1 MMQRDDWKTALAVS
15 GVLLLAGCSGVQEQ
29 FSLTSTLPDQSKVTT
44 RAPLAVPPDF
54 SLRPPAPGQPR
65 PQEGTATQ
73 QAKQVI
79 FRATDSAEPT
89 LAEAMPA
96 EGRTLGEQA
105 LLAEAKADQ
114 SQSDIRQVVE
124 RESQTFR
131 EEDGYLY
138 DVLVFW
144 RDDEVPPGQII
155 DAEAEAKRL
164 QENAA
169 LGKPV
174 TAGETPTIE
183 RKKKALLEGIF

>member
-1 MMQRDDWKTALAVS
+1 MIQREDWKTALAVS

-29 FSLTSTLPDQSKVTT
+29 FSLTSTPPDEFKVTT

-54 SLRPPAPGQPR
+54 NLRPPAPGEPR

-79 FRATDSAEPT
+79 FRASDNAELT
-89 LAEAMPA
+89 LEEAMRA
-96 EGRTLGEQA
+96 EGRSLGERA
-105 LLAEAKADQ
+105 LLIEAQADQ
-114 SQSDIRQVVE
+114 AQSGIRQVVE
-124 RESQTFR
+124 RESKTLR

-144 RDDEVPPGQII
+144 RDEEPPGQII

-174 TAGETPTIE
+174 TAGETPTIDR
-183 RKKKALLEGIF
+183 RKKAFLEGIF

>member
-1 MMQRDDWKTALAVS
+1 MIQRDDWKTALAVS
-15 GVLLLAGCSGVQEQ
+15 TVLLLAGCSGVQDQ
-29 FSLTSTLPDQSKVTT
+29 FSLTSTPPDEFKVTT
-44 RAPLAVPPDF
+44 RAPLAVPPNF
-54 SLRPPAPGQPR
+54 SLRPPAPGEPR

-79 FRATDSAEPT
+79 FRATDNAEPT
-89 LAEAMPA
+89 FAEAMPGD
-96 EGRTLGEQA
+96 GRTLGERA
-105 LLAEAKADQ
+105 LLAEANVDQ
-114 SQSDIRQVVE
+114 SQSDIRLVVE
-124 RESQTFR
+124 RESQTLR

-144 RDDEVPPGQII
+144 RDEPPPGQII
-155 DAEAEAKRL
+155 DAEAEARRL

>member
-1 MMQRDDWKTALAVS
+1 MIQREDWKTALAVS

-29 FSLTSTLPDQSKVTT
+29 FSLTSTPPDEFKVTT

-54 SLRPPAPGQPR
+54 NLRPPTPGAPR

-79 FRATDSAEPT
+79 FRASDNAELT
-89 LAEAMPA
+89 LEEAMRA
-96 EGRTLGEQA
+96 DGRTLGERA
-105 LLAEAKADQ
+105 LLIEAQADQ
-114 SQSDIRQVVE
+114 AQSGIRQVVE
-124 RESQTFR
+124 RESKTFR

-144 RDDEVPPGQII
+144 RDEEPPGQII

-164 QENAA
+164 RENAA

-183 RKKKALLEGIF
+183 RRKKAFLEGIF

>member
-1 MMQRDDWKTALAVS
+1 MQRDDWKTALAVS
-15 GVLLLAGCSGVQEQ
+15 GVLMLAGCSGVQEQ
-29 FSLTSTLPDQSKVTT
+29 FSLTSTPPDEFRVTT

-54 SLRPPAPGQPR
+54 NLRPPTPGEPR

-79 FRATDSAEPT
+79 FRASENAG
-89 LAEAMPA
+89 LALDEAMPA
-96 EGRTLGEQA
+96 DGRTVGERA
-105 LLAEAKADQ
+105 LLVEAKADQ
-114 SQSDIRQVVE
+114 AQSDIRQVVE
-124 RESQTFR
+124 RESRTLR

-144 RDDEVPPGQII
+144 RDEEPPGQII

>member
-1 MMQRDDWKTALAVS
+1 MIQREDWKTALAVS

-29 FSLTSTLPDQSKVTT
+29 FSLTSTPPDEFKVTT

-54 SLRPPAPGQPR
+54 NLRPPTPGEPR

-79 FRATDSAEPT
+79 FRASGNAELT
-89 LAEAMPA
+89 LEEAMRA
-96 EGRTLGEQA
+96 DGRTLGERA
-105 LLAEAKADQ
+105 LLIEAQADQ
-114 SQSDIRQVVE
+114 AQSGIRQVVE
-124 RESQTFR
+124 RESKTLR

-144 RDDEVPPGQII
+144 RDEEPPGQII

-183 RKKKALLEGIF
+183 RRKKAFLEGIF

>member
-1 MMQRDDWKTALAVS
+1 MIQREDWKTALAVS
-15 GVLLLAGCSGVQEQ
+15 GVLMLAGCSGVQEQ
-29 FSLTSTLPDQSKVTT
+29 FSLTSTPPDEFKVTT
-44 RAPLAVPPDF
+44 RAPLAIPPDF
-54 SLRPPAPGQPR
+54 NLRPPAPGEPR

-79 FRATDSAEPT
+79 FRASDSAEFT
-89 LAEAMPA
+89 LEEAMRA
-96 EGRTLGEQA
+96 DGRTLGERA
-105 LLAEAKADQ
+105 LLIEAQADQ
-114 SQSDIRQVVE
+114 AQSGIRQVVE
-124 RESQTFR
+124 RESKTLR

-144 RDDEVPPGQII
+144 RDEVPPGRII

-183 RKKKALLEGIF
+183 RRKKAFLEGIF

>member
-1 MMQRDDWKTALAVS
+1 MIQREDWKTALAVS

-29 FSLTSTLPDQSKVTT
+29 FSLTSTPPDEFKVTT
-44 RAPLAVPPDF
+44 RAPLAIPPDF
-54 SLRPPAPGQPR
+54 NLRPPAPGEPR

-79 FRATDSAEPT
+79 FRASGNAELT
-89 LAEAMPA
+89 LEEAMRA
-96 EGRTLGEQA
+96 DGRTVGERA
-105 LLAEAKADQ
+105 LLIEAQADQ
-114 SQSDIRQVVE
+114 AQSGIRQVVE
-124 RESQTFR
+124 RESKTLR

-144 RDDEVPPGQII
+144 RDEEPPGQII

-183 RKKKALLEGIF
+183 RRKKAFLEGIF

>member
-1 MMQRDDWKTALAVS
+1 MQREDWKTAVAVS
-15 GVLLLAGCSGVQEQ
+15 GVLLLLAGCSGVREQ
-29 FSLTSTLPDQSKVTT
+29 FSLTSTPPDEFKVKT

-54 SLRPPAPGQPR
+54 TLRPPAPGEPR

-79 FRATDSAEPT
+79 FRATDNNTPS
-89 LAEAMPA
+89 LDEAMPA
-96 EGRTLGEQA
+96 DGRSLGERA
-105 LLAEAKADQ
+105 LLVEAKADQ
-114 SQSDIRQVVE
+114 AESDIRQIVE
-124 RESQTFR
+124 RETQTLR

-144 RDDEVPPGQII
+144 RDEQPPGQII

-174 TAGETPTIE
+174 TAGATPTIE
-183 RKKKALLEGIF
+183 RRKKALFEGIF

>member
-1 MMQRDDWKTALAVS
+1 MIQREDWKTALAVS

-29 FSLTSTLPDQSKVTT
+29 FSLTSTPPDEFKVTT

-54 SLRPPAPGQPR
+54 NLRPPAPGEPR

-79 FRATDSAEPT
+79 FRASDNAD
-89 LAEAMPA
+89 LALEEAMPSD
-96 EGRTLGEQA
+96 GRTLGERA
-105 LLAEAKADQ
+105 LLIEAQADQ
-114 SQSDIRQVVE
+114 AQSGIRQVVE
-124 RESQTFR
+124 RESKTLR

-144 RDDEVPPGQII
+144 RDEEPPGQII

-183 RKKKALLEGIF
+183 RRKKAFLEGIF

>member
-1 MMQRDDWKTALAVS
+1 MIQREDWKTALAVS

-29 FSLTSTLPDQSKVTT
+29 FSLTSTPPDEFKVTT

-54 SLRPPAPGQPR
+54 NLRPPAPGEPR

-79 FRATDSAEPT
+79 FRASDSAEPT
-89 LAEAMPA
+89 LEEAMRA
-96 EGRTLGEQA
+96 DGRTLGERA
-105 LLAEAKADQ
+105 LLIEAQADQ
-114 SQSDIRQVVE
+114 AQSGIRQVVE
-124 RESQTFR
+124 RESKTLR

-144 RDDEVPPGQII
+144 RDEEPPGQII

-183 RKKKALLEGIF
+183 RRKKAFLEGIF

>member
-1 MMQRDDWKTALAVS
+1 MIQREDWKTALAVS

-29 FSLTSTLPDQSKVTT
+29 FSLTSTPPDEFKVTT

-54 SLRPPAPGQPR
+54 NLRPPAPGEPR

-79 FRATDSAEPT
+79 FRASGNAE
-89 LAEAMPA
+89 LALEEAMRA
-96 EGRTLGEQA
+96 DGRTLGERA
-105 LLAEAKADQ
+105 LLIEAQADQ
-114 SQSDIRQVVE
+114 AQAGIRQVVE
-124 RESQTFR
+124 RESNTLR
-131 EEDGYLY
+131 EDDGYLY

-144 RDDEVPPGQII
+144 RDEEPPGQII

-183 RKKKALLEGIF
+183 RRKKAFLEGIF

>member
-1 MMQRDDWKTALAVS
+1 M
-15 GVLLLAGCSGVQEQ
+15 
-29 FSLTSTLPDQSKVTT
+29 TT

-54 SLRPPAPGQPR
+54 NLRPPTPGEPR

-79 FRATDSAEPT
+79 FRASGNAE
-89 LAEAMPA
+89 LALEEAMRA
-96 EGRTLGEQA
+96 DGRTLGERA
-105 LLAEAKADQ
+105 LLIEAQADQ
-114 SQSDIRQVVE
+114 AQSGIRQVVE
-124 RESQTFR
+124 RESKTLR

-144 RDDEVPPGQII
+144 RDEEPPGQII

-183 RKKKALLEGIF
+183 RRKKAFLEGIF

>member
-1 MMQRDDWKTALAVS
+1 MIQREDWKTALAVS

-29 FSLTSTLPDQSKVTT
+29 FSLTSTPPDEFKVTT

-54 SLRPPAPGQPR
+54 NLRPPAPGEPR

-79 FRATDSAEPT
+79 FRASGNAE
-89 LAEAMPA
+89 LALEEAMRA
-96 EGRTLGEQA
+96 DGRTLGERA
-105 LLAEAKADQ
+105 LLIEAQADQ
-114 SQSDIRQVVE
+114 AQSGIRQVVE
-124 RESQTFR
+124 RESKTLR

-144 RDDEVPPGQII
+144 RDEEPPGQII

-183 RKKKALLEGIF
+183 RRKKAFLEGIF

>member
-1 MMQRDDWKTALAVS
+1 MIQREDWKTALAVS

-29 FSLTSTLPDQSKVTT
+29 FSLTSTPPDEFKVTT

-54 SLRPPAPGQPR
+54 NLRPPAPGEPR

-79 FRATDSAEPT
+79 FRASGNAELT
-89 LAEAMPA
+89 LEEAMRA
-96 EGRTLGEQA
+96 DGRTLGERA
-105 LLAEAKADQ
+105 LLIEAQADQ
-114 SQSDIRQVVE
+114 AQSGIRQVVE
-124 RESQTFR
+124 RESKTLR

-144 RDDEVPPGQII
+144 RDEEPPGQII

-164 QENAA
+164 QENVA

-183 RKKKALLEGIF
+183 RRKKAFLEGIF

>member
-1 MMQRDDWKTALAVS
+1 MIQREDWKTALAVS

-29 FSLTSTLPDQSKVTT
+29 FSLTSTPPDEFKVTT
-44 RAPLAVPPDF
+44 RAPLALPPDF
-54 SLRPPAPGQPR
+54 NLRPPAPGEPR

-79 FRATDSAEPT
+79 FRASDNAD
-89 LAEAMPA
+89 LALEEAMPSD
-96 EGRTLGEQA
+96 GRSMGERA
-105 LLAEAKADQ
+105 LLVEAQADQ
-114 SQSDIRQVVE
+114 AQAGIRQVVE
-124 RESQTFR
+124 QESKTLRED
-131 EEDGYLY
+131 DGYLY

-144 RDDEVPPGQII
+144 RDEEPPGQII

-183 RKKKALLEGIF
+183 RRKKAFLEGIF

>member
-1 MMQRDDWKTALAVS
+1 MIQREDWKTALAVS
-15 GVLLLAGCSGVQEQ
+15 GVLMLAGCSGVQEQ
-29 FSLTSTLPDQSKVTT
+29 FSLTSTPPDEFKVTT

-54 SLRPPAPGQPR
+54 NLRPPAPGEPR

-79 FRATDSAEPT
+79 FRASDNADPA
-89 LAEAMPA
+89 LYEAMPGD
-96 EGRTLGEQA
+96 GRTLGERA
-105 LLAEAKADQ
+105 LLVEAQADQ

-124 RESQTFR
+124 RESKTLR

-144 RDDEVPPGQII
+144 RDEEPPGKII

>member
-1 MMQRDDWKTALAVS
+1 MIQREDWKTALAVS

-29 FSLTSTLPDQSKVTT
+29 FSLTSTPPDEFKVTT

-54 SLRPPAPGQPR
+54 NLRPPAPGAPR

-79 FRATDSAEPT
+79 FRASGNAELT
-89 LAEAMPA
+89 LEEAMRA
-96 EGRTLGEQA
+96 DGRTLGERA
-105 LLAEAKADQ
+105 LLIEAQADQ
-114 SQSDIRQVVE
+114 AQSGIRQVVE
-124 RESQTFR
+124 RESKTLR

-144 RDDEVPPGQII
+144 RDEEPPGQII

-183 RKKKALLEGIF
+183 RRKKAFLEGIF

>member
-1 MMQRDDWKTALAVS
+1 MQRDDWKTALAVS
-15 GVLLLAGCSGVQEQ
+15 GVLMLAGCSGVQEQ
-29 FSLTSTLPDQSKVTT
+29 FSLTSTPPDEFKVVT

-54 SLRPPAPGQPR
+54 NLRPPTPGEPR

-79 FRATDSAEPT
+79 FRASENAG
-89 LAEAMPA
+89 LALDEAMPA
-96 EGRTLGEQA
+96 DGRTVGERA
-105 LLAEAKADQ
+105 LLVEAKADQ
-114 SQSDIRQVVE
+114 AQSDIRRVVE
-124 RESQTFR
+124 RESRTLR

-144 RDDEVPPGQII
+144 RDEVPPGQII
-155 DAEAEAKRL
+155 DAEAEARRL

-183 RKKKALLEGIF
+183 RKKKAFLEGIF

>member
-1 MMQRDDWKTALAVS
+1 MIQREDWKTALAVS

-29 FSLTSTLPDQSKVTT
+29 FSLTSTPPDEFKVTT
-44 RAPLAVPPDF
+44 RAPLAIPPDF
-54 SLRPPAPGQPR
+54 NLRPPAPGEPR

-79 FRATDSAEPT
+79 FRASDSAEFT
-89 LAEAMPA
+89 LEEAMRA
-96 EGRTLGEQA
+96 DGRTLGERA
-105 LLAEAKADQ
+105 LLIEAQADQ
-114 SQSDIRQVVE
+114 AQSGIRQVVE
-124 RESQTFR
+124 RESKTLR

-144 RDDEVPPGQII
+144 RDEVPPGRII

-183 RKKKALLEGIF
+183 RRKKAFLEGIF

>member
-1 MMQRDDWKTALAVS
+1 MIQREDWKTALAVS

-29 FSLTSTLPDQSKVTT
+29 FSLTSTPPDEFKVTT

-54 SLRPPAPGQPR
+54 NLRPPAPGEPR

-79 FRATDSAEPT
+79 FRASDTAEPS
-89 LAEAMPA
+89 LEEAMPA
-96 EGRTLGEQA
+96 DGRTMGERA
-105 LLAEAKADQ
+105 LLVEAQADQ
-114 SQSDIRQVVE
+114 SQAGIRQVVE
-124 RESQTFR
+124 QESKTLRED
-131 EEDGYLY
+131 DGYLY

-144 RDDEVPPGQII
+144 RDEEPPGRII
-155 DAEAEAKRL
+155 NAEAEAKRL

-183 RKKKALLEGIF
+183 RRKKAFLEGIF

>member
-1 MMQRDDWKTALAVS
+1 MIQREDWKTALAVS

-29 FSLTSTLPDQSKVTT
+29 FSLTSTPPDEFKVTT

-54 SLRPPAPGQPR
+54 NLRPPAPGEPR

-79 FRATDSAEPT
+79 FRASGNAELT
-89 LAEAMPA
+89 LEEAMRA
-96 EGRTLGEQA
+96 DGRTLGERA
-105 LLAEAKADQ
+105 LLIEAQVDQ
-114 SQSDIRQVVE
+114 AQSGIRQVVE
-124 RESQTFR
+124 RESKTLR

-144 RDDEVPPGQII
+144 RDEEPPGQII

-183 RKKKALLEGIF
+183 RRKKAFLEGIF

>member
-1 MMQRDDWKTALAVS
+1 MIQREDWKTALAVS

-29 FSLTSTLPDQSKVTT
+29 FSLTSTPPDEFKVTT

-54 SLRPPAPGQPR
+54 NLRPPAPGEPR

-79 FRATDSAEPT
+79 FRASDNAELT
-89 LAEAMPA
+89 LEEAMRA
-96 EGRTLGEQA
+96 DGRTLGERA
-105 LLAEAKADQ
+105 LLIEAQADQ
-114 SQSDIRQVVE
+114 AQSGIRQVVE
-124 RESQTFR
+124 RESKTLR

-144 RDDEVPPGQII
+144 RDEEPPGQII

-183 RKKKALLEGIF
+183 RRKKAFLEGIF

>member
-1 MMQRDDWKTALAVS
+1 MIQRDDWKTALAVS
-15 GVLLLAGCSGVQEQ
+15 TVLLLAGCSGVQDQ
-29 FSLTSTLPDQSKVTT
+29 FSLTSTPPDEFKVTT

-54 SLRPPAPGQPR
+54 SLRPPAPGEPR

-79 FRATDSAEPT
+79 FRATDNAEPT
-89 LAEAMPA
+89 FAEAMPGD
-96 EGRTLGEQA
+96 GRTLGERA
-105 LLAEAKADQ
+105 LLAEANVDQ
-114 SQSDIRQVVE
+114 SQSDIRLVVE
-124 RESQTFR
+124 RESQTLR

-144 RDDEVPPGQII
+144 RDEPPPGQII
-155 DAEAEAKRL
+155 DAEAEARRL

>member
-1 MMQRDDWKTALAVS
+1 MIQREDWKTALAVS

-29 FSLTSTLPDQSKVTT
+29 FSLTSTPPDEFKVTT
-44 RAPLAVPPDF
+44 RAPLAIPPDF
-54 SLRPPAPGQPR
+54 NLRPPAPGEPR

-79 FRATDSAEPT
+79 FRASDSAELT
-89 LAEAMPA
+89 LEEAMRA
-96 EGRTLGEQA
+96 DGRTLGERA
-105 LLAEAKADQ
+105 LLIEAQADQ
-114 SQSDIRQVVE
+114 AQSGIRQVVE
-124 RESQTFR
+124 RESKTLR

-144 RDDEVPPGQII
+144 RDEVPPGRII

-174 TAGETPTIE
+174 SAGETPTIE
-183 RKKKALLEGIF
+183 RRMKAFLDCIF

>member
-1 MMQRDDWKTALAVS
+1 MIQREDWKTALAVS

-29 FSLTSTLPDQSKVTT
+29 FSLTSTPPDEFKVTT
-44 RAPLAVPPDF
+44 RAPLAIPPDF
-54 SLRPPAPGQPR
+54 NLRPPAPGEPR

-79 FRATDSAEPT
+79 FRASDSAEFT
-89 LAEAMPA
+89 LEEAMRA
-96 EGRTLGEQA
+96 DGRTIGERA
-105 LLAEAKADQ
+105 LLIEAQADQ
-114 SQSDIRQVVE
+114 AQSGIRQVVE
-124 RESQTFR
+124 RESKTLR

-144 RDDEVPPGQII
+144 RDEEPPGQII

-183 RKKKALLEGIF
+183 RRKKAFLEGIF

>member
-1 MMQRDDWKTALAVS
+1 MIQRDDWKTALAVS
-15 GVLLLAGCSGVQEQ
+15 TVLLLAGCSGVQDQ
-29 FSLTSTLPDQSKVTT
+29 FSLTSTPPDEFKVTT
-44 RAPLAVPPDF
+44 RAPLAVPPNF
-54 SLRPPAPGQPR
+54 SLRPPAPGEPR

-79 FRATDSAEPT
+79 FRATDNAEPT
-89 LAEAMPA
+89 FAEAMPGD
-96 EGRTLGEQA
+96 GRTLGERA
-105 LLAEAKADQ
+105 LLAEANVDQ
-114 SQSDIRQVVE
+114 SQSDIRLVVE
-124 RESQTFR
+124 RESQTLR

-144 RDDEVPPGQII
+144 RDEPPPGQII
-155 DAEAEAKRL
+155 DPEAEAKRL

>member
-1 MMQRDDWKTALAVS
+1 MIQREDWKTALAVS

-29 FSLTSTLPDQSKVTT
+29 FSLTSTPPDEFKVTT
-44 RAPLAVPPDF
+44 RAPLAIPPDF
-54 SLRPPAPGQPR
+54 NLRPPAPGEPR

-79 FRATDSAEPT
+79 FRASDSAELT
-89 LAEAMPA
+89 LEEAMRSD
-96 EGRTLGEQA
+96 GRTLGERA
-105 LLAEAKADQ
+105 LLIEAQADQ
-114 SQSDIRQVVE
+114 AQSGIRQVVE
-124 RESQTFR
+124 RESKTLR

-144 RDDEVPPGQII
+144 RDEEPPGQII

-183 RKKKALLEGIF
+183 RRKKAFLEGIF